1 LSGDYDLLIVGGGP
15 AGLSAARSYREAGGG
30 GAVAIVAD
38 ERRVPYNRPPLTK
51 ELLRNEIEE
60 DELPLE
66 EEEWL
71 AEQRI
76 DLISGRAVA
85 LDPSDRQVTLSGGR
99 GLAYDSCLLAT
110 GAEPTRLPV
119 PGADDPAVRVLRS
132 LDDLRE
138 LKRRLEP
145 GMDVIV
151 IGSGFIG
158 CEIAASLSMLGHP
171 VSLMSDEAAPNERRL
186 GTEASAEIR
195 RWLQDVGV
203 RLSLG
208 DEVQRIERYGRRL
221 EVHTSEH
228 HTAANLVMMAAG
240 VAPRSELAAA
250 AGLELE
256 GGAVPTDTAM
266 RTAVPGLLAAGD
278 VCFAENAA
286 AGRRLRVEHW
296 GDALGQGK
304 VAGANAAGAERS
316 WDDVPGFW
324 SQIGTQ
330 TLKFAAWGDGYEQV
344 SFQRRAN
351 GAFTV
356 WYAAEG
362 RVVGVLTH
370 DADEDYEHGRELI
383 REGAPWT

>member
-1 LSGDYDLLIVGGGP
+1 MSADYDLLIVGGGP
-15 AGLSAARSYREAGGG
+15 AALSAASSYREAGGG
-30 GAVAIVAD
+30 GEVAIVAD

-60 DELPLE
+60 EELPLE

-71 AEQRI
+71 SEHRI
-76 DLISGRAVA
+76 GLISGRAVA
-85 LDPSDRQVTLSGGR
+85 LDPIDRQVTLSGGR
-99 GLAYDSCLLAT
+99 GLAYDSCVLAT
-110 GAEPTRLPV
+110 GAEPKRLPV
-119 PGADDPAVRVLRS
+119 PGADDPSVRVLRS

-158 CEIAASLSMLGHP
+158 CEIAASLCLLGHP
-171 VSLMSDEAAPNERRL
+171 VTLMSDETAPNERRL
-186 GTEASAEIR
+186 GTEAAAEIR
-195 RWLQDVGV
+195 RWLTDVGV
-203 RLSLG
+203 RLLLG
-208 DEVQRIERYGRRL
+208 DEVQRIERHGTRL

-240 VAPRSELAAA
+240 VAPRSELAVA

-256 GGAVPTDTAM
+256 GGAVPTDSAM

-286 AGRRLRVEHW
+286 AGRRLHVEHW

-304 VAGANAAGAERS
+304 VAGANAAGAQRS

-324 SQIGTQ
+324 SQIGHP
-330 TLKFAAWGDGYEQV
+330 DPEI
-344 SFQRRAN
+344 RRLGRRLRAGELPAPRARLVHGLVR
-351 GAFTV
+351 GAG
-356 WYAAEG
+356 AGG
-362 RVVGVLTH
+362 RSSHSRG
-370 DADEDYEHGRELI
+370 GRGL
-383 REGAPWT
+383 RARA

>member
-1 LSGDYDLLIVGGGP
+1 MSGDYDLLIVGGGP

-66 EEEWL
+66 QEEWL
-71 AEQRI
+71 SEQGI
-76 DLISGRAVA
+76 GLISGRAVA

-99 GLAYDSCLLAT
+99 RLAYDSCLLAT
-110 GAEPTRLPV
+110 GAEPARLPV

-145 GMDVIV
+145 GMEVIV

-158 CEIAASLSMLGHP
+158 CEIAASLCMLGHP
-171 VSLMSDEAAPNERRL
+171 VTLMSDETAPNQRRL
-186 GTEASAEIR
+186 GTEASAEIQ
-195 RWLQDVGV
+195 RWLQEVGV
-203 RLSLG
+203 MLSLG
-208 DEVQRIERYGRRL
+208 DEVQRIERHGTGL

-228 HTAANLVMMAAG
+228 HAAANLVMMAAG
-240 VAPRSELAAA
+240 VAPRSELAVA
-250 AGLELE
+250 AGLKLE

-266 RTAVPGLLAAGD
+266 QTAVPGLLAAGD

-286 AGRRLRVEHW
+286 AGRSLRVEHW

-304 VAGANAAGAERS
+304 VAGATAAGAERR

-324 SQIGTQ
+324 SQIGTR
-330 TLKFAAWGDGYEQV
+330 TLKYAAWGDGYQQV

-351 GAFTV
+351 GAFTA
-356 WYAAEG
+356 WYVADG

-370 DADEDYEHGRELI
+370 ETDEDYEHGRELI
-383 REGAPWT
+383 REGAAWT